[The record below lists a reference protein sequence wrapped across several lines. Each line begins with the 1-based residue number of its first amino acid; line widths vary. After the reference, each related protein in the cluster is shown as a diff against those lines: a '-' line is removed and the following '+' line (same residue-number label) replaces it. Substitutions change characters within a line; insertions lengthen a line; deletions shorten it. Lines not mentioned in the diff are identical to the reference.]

1 MGDAM
6 ILRRGG
12 TGGEPVRLLTVSSA
26 AALPNTAQDNT
37 LALVTTQT
45 PGAVQLSHTA
55 PAAPAAGDVWIMT
68 SVSGDHLLQVGRKNL
83 LNTCLVRGYQYL
95 GGAWTVKD
103 LYLRS
108 GGAWRNMYTYLYSRG
123 AEFVTALGLSSM
135 LGDTSSQIS
144 MQPDYFDAIMLA
156 TANNWK
162 GCWWEAMDY
171 TPFVTLRL
179 IISTPAATLSLG
191 YGDARYV
198 PADAPLS
205 YTVLFENL
213 PAATLLWGLYA
224 LSEARNGRQVDLDEA
239 ARDLLLP
246 ETLLQLGG
254 KAGVGRGLVRLLVTE
269 V

>member
-108 GGAWRNMYTYLYSRG
+108 GGAWRNMHTYLYSRG
-123 AEFVTALGLSSM
+123 TEFVTAHGMSSM

-144 MQPDYFDAIMLA
+144 KQPDYFDAIVLA

-191 YGDARYV
+191 YGDASHII
-198 PADAPLS
+198 A
-205 YTVLFENL
+205 TL
-213 PAATLLWGLYA
+213 PA
-224 LSEARNGRQVDLDEA
+224 SQQEAQVDVNITNLNVTTKLWIGRITAAADTFRVFEA
-239 ARDLLLP
+239 YVL
-246 ETLLQLGG
+246 
-254 KAGVGRGLVRLLVTE
+254 
-269 V
+269 